1 MEQYNLPPLDSIK
14 AIDELDPETVV
25 VYIAGYHLEE
35 LPEGP
40 DQEAMYKDMLKRKVG
55 AMTLGASI

>member
-1 MEQYNLPPLDSIK
+1 MEQYNLPPLNSIE
-14 AIDELDPETVV
+14 AIDELDPETVL

-40 DQEAMYKDMLKRKVG
+40 DQEAIVTD
-55 AMTLGASI
+55 ASVHLFSNTSPYH